1 MLASRWSGRLPLK
14 SSQPSRPEAS
24 EGILQKSTA
33 LFLCRQ
39 KGQVKFPRW
48 EKLGIF
54 REYQEDTGRMTG
66 AMRAVERAEVGD

>member
-1 MLASRWSGRLPLK
+1 MLVSRWSGRFPLK

-24 EGILQKSTA
+24 EGTLKKSTA
-33 LFLCRQ
+33 LFLCRE
-39 KGQVKFPRW
+39 KGHVKFLRW

-54 REYQEDTGRMTG
+54 KEYQEAIGRITG